1 MVPPIHTM
9 KTIMKYKFIAI
20 VTVAVLLLA
29 GARMSRAQD
38 DESRKHLLHELGG
51 PFFISRDPVQED
63 LKLSADQRQKLRDKL
78 SADVQDAATVEKMK
92 SDEREQAMQ
101 SLRQKSFEKLE
112 SFLKETL
119 TAEQLN
125 RFQQLK
131 LQYDM
136 PHIMLQPEIGKE
148 LNITDEQRQQFMSL
162 IQEMQKVILP
172 LMKEAKTG
180 GNPQEILAK
189 VTKLRLECQGK
200 IEAFLNDAQKKRWAE
215 MTGKPLVIW

>member
-1 MVPPIHTM
+1 M
-9 KTIMKYKFIAI
+9 KTIMKYKSIAI
-20 VTVAVLLLA
+20 TITAVAILLLA
-29 GARMSRAQD
+29 GARMSQAQD
-38 DESRKHLLHELGG
+38 DESRKHLLHQLGG

-92 SDEREQAMQ
+92 SDEREQAMK
-101 SLRQKSFEKLE
+101 SLRQKSSEKLE

-119 TAEQLN
+119 TAEQLK

-148 LNITDEQRQQFMSL
+148 LNITDEQRQQFMGL
-162 IQEMQKVILP
+162 IQEMTKEVQP

-189 VTKLRLECQGK
+189 VTRLRLDCQAK
-200 IEAFLNDAQKKRWAE
+200 IEALLSDTQKKLWKE
-215 MTGKPLVIW
+215 MTGQPLIIW